1 MLFWSEQGILREE
14 DTMAKTITH
23 GRNALEKLAAG
34 VDKLANTVKVTLGPK
49 GRNVLIG
56 KEPSG
61 WLITNDGAAIAE
73 AVELPDPFENMGAQI
88 IKQAALKTKEGAGDG
103 TTTTIVLAQYIVHE
117 SLKNIA
123 AGANPIELRKGI
135 QAAADLVA
143 EEIEK
148 AAVPVEDKAAMARVA
163 AVACQDP
170 AMGSMIADAMEQIG
184 KYGVIT
190 VSEGS
195 KLETVL
201 TVAQGMQ
208 FSRRLVT
215 NSFLKEGE
223 MQIRLEHPLLLLT
236 DYEIWEIEDLVP
248 ILEEVL
254 NLEEPRPLLILAEK
268 LGGEA
273 LDTLILNRAKG
284 ILDVA
289 AVMPPEYGEGRQET
303 MEDIAVL
310 TGGTVITKSSYKIE
324 ETTLDMLG
332 SADSVTIDSQKT
344 VIAGGGGSK
353 ERIQFRIN
361 ELRMRAED
369 TAYAFKRER
378 YKERLARFVGG
389 IALID
394 AGGTT
399 EVEMK
404 ERKMRIDDAVNAAKA
419 AAAKGIIPGGGCVLV
434 KSIPHVKVFAETLE
448 GDQRTGAHI
457 MSRALEGPLR
467 LIAENAGFHG
477 TEVLAK
483 VKTLPAA
490 YGFDAD
496 TGEYRDLAEAGIIDP
511 AKVTVSAL
519 KCAVSAASTLL
530 TTGASTHL
538 FPSGKFPEH
547 SPDESSP

>member
-1 MLFWSEQGILREE
+1 MVK
-14 DTMAKTITH
+14 TMTH
-23 GRNALEKLAAG
+23 GAGALEKLAAG
-34 VDKLANTVKVTLGPK
+34 ADKLADTVKVTLGPK
-49 GRNVLIG
+49 GRNVLIVR
-56 KEPSG
+56 EPSG
-61 WLITNDGAAIAE
+61 CLITNDGAAIAE

-88 IKQAALKTKEGAGDG
+88 IKQAAQKTKEGAGDG
-103 TTTTIVLAQYIVHE
+103 TTTTLVLAQCIVQE
-117 SLKNIA
+117 SLRNIA

-135 QAAADLVA
+135 QAAADLVT
-143 EEIEK
+143 EEIKK
-148 AAVPVEDKAAMARVA
+148 AAVPVEDKAAMAQVA
-163 AVACQDP
+163 AAACQDP
-170 AMGSMIADAMEQIG
+170 AAGSMIADAMEQIG
-184 KYGVIT
+184 EYGVIT

-223 MQIRLEHPLLLLT
+223 TQIRLDHPLLLLT
-236 DYEIWEIEDLVP
+236 DYEISEIEELVP

-254 NLEEPRPLLILAEK
+254 NLEQPRPLLILAEK
-268 LGGEA
+268 LQGEA
-273 LDTLILNRAKG
+273 LDTLVLNRAKG

-353 ERIQFRIN
+353 EKIQFRIN
-361 ELRMRAED
+361 ELRMRSED
-369 TAYAFKRER
+369 TAYAFKKER

-389 IALID
+389 IAFID
-394 AGGTT
+394 VGGTT

-404 ERKMRIDDAVNAAKA
+404 ECKMRIDDAVNAAKA
-419 AAAKGIIPGGGCVLV
+419 AAAEGMIPGGGTVLV
-434 KSIPHVKVFAETLE
+434 KSIPKVKEFAETLE
-448 GDQRTGAHI
+448 GDRRTGAYI
-457 MSRALEGPLR
+457 VSRALEGPLR

-490 YGFDAD
+490 YGFDAGA
-496 TGEYRDLAEAGIIDP
+496 GEYRNLMEAGIIDP

-519 KCAVSAASTLL
+519 TCAVSAASTLL

-538 FPSGKFPEH
+538 FP
-547 SPDESSP
+547 